1 MSTELLDFIEH
12 LRSWHAKKVSDLR
25 DVQASCK
32 KGTLLKI
39 GDDSEGVSMTNREAL
54 YFKLGI
60 EASLMELG
68 TLPFTVTPDV
78 DADAIDDEAD

>member
-1 MSTELLDFIEH
+1 
-12 LRSWHAKKVSDLR
+12 
-25 DVQASCK
+25 
-32 KGTLLKI
+32 
-39 GDDSEGVSMTNREAL
+39 MTNREAL